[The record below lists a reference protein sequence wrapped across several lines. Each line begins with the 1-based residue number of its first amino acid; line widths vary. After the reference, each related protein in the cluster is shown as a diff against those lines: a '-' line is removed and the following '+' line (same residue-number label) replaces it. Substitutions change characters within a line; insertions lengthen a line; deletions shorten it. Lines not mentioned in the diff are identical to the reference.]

1 MLQWVSRLSKQLVH
15 HGPHESSVLTPDES
29 PRDEVRVVAKGP
41 DGTLDEVT
49 VVLTR
54 RRLLF
59 TNEAHTRE
67 TLSIP
72 LANVTALESTPG
84 GVRIAYR
91 DAGTAEQE
99 LWLGHVHNADGDD
112 LVWMGD
118 DSWVQSVAADIMEET
133 GRDVWKEADP
143 PWYLRGDQ

>member
-1 MLQWVSRLSKQLVH
+1 MLERVSSRLKQLVQ
-15 HGPHESSVLTPDES
+15 HGPREPSVLTSDEI
-29 PRDEVRVVAKGP
+29 PRDEVEVVAKSR
-41 DGTLDEVT
+41 DGTLGDVT

-54 RRLLF
+54 KRLLL
-59 TNEAHTRE
+59 TNKAHTKE

-72 LANVTALESTPG
+72 LVNVVALESTPG
-84 GVRIAYR
+84 GIRIAYR
-91 DAGTAEQE
+91 DAGGADQE
-99 LWLGHVHNADGDD
+99 LWLGHILNAEGDD

-143 PWYLRGDQ
+143 PWYLRRD

>member
-1 MLQWVSRLSKQLVH
+1 VQ
-15 HGPHESSVLTPDES
+15 
-29 PRDEVRVVAKGP
+29 VVAKGP
-41 DGTLDEVT
+41 DGTVDNVT

-54 RRLLF
+54 KRLLF

-72 LANVTALESTPG
+72 LVNVTALGSTPG
-84 GVRIAYR
+84 GVRISYR
-91 DAGTAEQE
+91 DANAVDQE

-118 DSWVQSVAADIMEET
+118 DSWVQSVAAGIMEET
-133 GRDVWKEADP
+133 GRDVWKEAAP
-143 PWYLRGDQ
+143 PWYLRGD

>member
-15 HGPHESSVLTPDES
+15 HGPREPSVLAPDET
-29 PRDEVRVVAKGP
+29 PRDEVEVIAKGP
-41 DGTLDEVT
+41 DGTLGDVK
-49 VVLTR
+49 VVLTKK
-54 RRLLF
+54 RLLL
-59 TNEAHTRE
+59 TNPAHTKE

-72 LANVTALESTPG
+72 LVNVMALESTPG
-84 GVRIAYR
+84 GIRIAYR
-91 DAGTAEQE
+91 DAGGADQE
-99 LWLGHVHNADGDD
+99 LWLGHILNAEGDD

-143 PWYLRGDQ
+143 PWYLRRD